1 MPNEVP
7 TVPHPSHPSTH
18 VRADVNDADF
28 ARKLEAA
35 KALFERS
42 YAAGTAVSFAFSSGK
57 DSSAAL
63 GLGLAVAARRRAGGA
78 RVPPLYVLHGDTG
91 IENPEVAAHALNEL
105 AKVRAFARMH
115 DLDVTVRIARPH
127 LASSWAYRTIG
138 SGKLPAWPGESRDCS
153 VEYKVKPQTREL
165 KAILAEAGRRADD
178 VAICIGTRFE
188 ESAGR
193 AERMAA
199 RGETGARPWCGAD
212 GRSYLSPLAD
222 WSEDDVWKCLALA
235 RSGAFPSYTDH
246 EETQRIYRDAGGSSC
261 HVVAAMASDQAKSQ
275 RGCGARHGC
284 HQCQAVGVDQ
294 SLVNMI
300 EAEPRYHY
308 MRGLSRLQQHMAA
321 IRYDWTL
328 RSWLP
333 RSIDKNGF
341 SVLQPDTFS
350 PAYMAR
356 LFGCCLTLDVE
367 EAQAARAAGLSRPRF
382 QILSPELVVAIDA
395 EWSRQGFQFGHRAL
409 EIYREIVQNGARH
422 RIPDPAVVPRT
433 PIPKA
438 RYLQVG
444 RGFDHPAGGMWTG
457 LRSVHHEL
465 AGETCHALGEK
476 KALTGGETI
485 WLPPTDKV
493 FSVDGEGAM
502 LLLGF
507 ELDYLVER
515 GRTDPAYRTNPPQA
529 FMDYLRYGTVQLNER
544 QLAQNSAICRRTHW
558 RNSLGLSGPD
568 PDLKSII
575 AKSMTKAERDAFIK
589 HRRLASRHRLHDA
602 DAGPFH
608 RRRQLGMGF

>member
-1 MPNEVP
+1 MA
-7 TVPHPSHPSTH
+7 H
-18 VRADVNDADF
+18 DAEQDF
-28 ARKLEAA
+28 DFGRRLAA
-35 KALFERS
+35 AERLFERTLE
-42 YAAGTAVSFAFSSGK
+42 AGTAVSFAYSSGK

-63 GLGLAVAARRRAGGA
+63 GLGLAVAARRRAAGLKT
-78 RVPPLYVLHGDTG
+78 PPLYVLHGDTG
-91 IENPEVAAHALNEL
+91 IENPEVAAHAMNEL
-105 AKVRAFARMH
+105 AKVREFARVH
-115 DLDVTVRIARPH
+115 DLNLTVRIAHPH

-138 SGKLPAWPGESRDCS
+138 SGKLPSWPGDQRDCS

-165 KAILAEAGRRADD
+165 KAILKEAGRRATD

-193 AERMAA
+193 AERMTA
-199 RGETGARPWCGAD
+199 RGETGTRPWLGAN
-212 GRSYLSPLAD
+212 GHSYLSPLAD
-222 WSEDDVWKCLALA
+222 WSEDDVWEYLTLA

-246 EETQRIYRDAGGSSC
+246 EETLRIYRDAGGSSC
-261 HVVAAMASDQAKSQ
+261 HVVAAMATDQAKSR

-284 HQCQAVGVDQ
+284 HQCQTIGVDQ

-333 RSIDKNGF
+333 RSIDEHGF

-356 LFGCCLTLDVE
+356 LFGYVLTLDVE
-367 EAQAARAAGLSRPRF
+367 EALAAQAAGLDRPRF
-382 QILSPELVVAIDA
+382 QVLSPELVVAIDA
-395 EWSRQGFQFGHRAL
+395 EWSRQGFHFGHRAL
-409 EIYREIVQNGARH
+409 EIYRDVVCHGVRH
-422 RIPDPAVVPRT
+422 AIPDPVAVPRT

-438 RYLQVG
+438 RYLHVG
-444 RGFDHPAGGMWTG
+444 RGFVHPTEGMWTG

-465 AGETCHALGEK
+465 AGESCHVLGEQK
-476 KALTGGETI
+476 TLNNGETI
-485 WLPPTDKV
+485 WHPPTDRV
-493 FSVDGEGAM
+493 FNVDAEGAL

-507 ELDYLVER
+507 ELDQFVER
-515 GRTDPAYRTNPPQA
+515 GRSDPAYRTNPPQG

-544 QLAQNSAICRRTHW
+544 QLAQNSDICRRTHW
-558 RNSLGLSGPD
+558 RNSLGLAGPD
-568 PDLKSII
+568 ADLKSII
-575 AKSMTKAERDAFIK
+575 AKSMSKAERDAIIK
-589 HRRLASRHRLHDA
+589 GRRLPARHRLHDP
-602 DAGPFH
+602 DAKPFARH
-608 RRRQLGMGF
+608 RQVGMGF